1 MGELRWFRLRR
12 ESRLL
17 CSPLD
22 SRERKVNGLTRSMKS
37 IPTDKKTIAVTING
51 LCRPWLKSASKVLTP
66 SSQLWWIWKPISDVY
81 EFICIHCFLKARKER
96 GLTPDL
102 PPGPLCANQAKQ
114 QDSSAPKWLR
124 FRFPISTHGS
134 FLVICPRQRSFSA
147 SFR

>member
-102 PPGPLCANQAKQ
+102 PPGPLCVRKPGQATRQ
-114 QDSSAPKWLR
+114 QCAKMIAFPLSYFYPWL
-124 FRFPISTHGS
+124 FPSNLCQTEK
-134 FLVICPRQRSFSA
+134 FLGF
-147 SFR
+147 F